1 MASPSHDR
9 KDGAAS
15 SSGSPGLDNSNHDP
29 FLDSDYADFS
39 GDDGDSD
46 EDSLD
51 EHDALSSPAPEPYY
65 PGVNMCIVGVFK
77 CLFNYW

>member
-1 MASPSHDR
+1 MASSSHNR
-9 KDGAAS
+9 EEGAAS

-51 EHDALSSPAPEPYY
+51 DHGAPSPALEPYY
-65 PGVNMCIVGVFK
+65 PGVNMCIVGIPR
-77 CLFNYW
+77 CLYNH